1 MSTHFYSDDER
12 SGSIDL
18 RLWWNFLRHLK
29 PYRKWAFAMCGFGFA
44 LAIVESLIPPLTGW
58 MIDEAITNGATE
70 DLLMMGIAF
79 AVMMVFFAL
88 FVWIFILSA
97 GRLATGVAYDL
108 RKGCFERLQELPFS
122 FFDVR
127 PTGWL
132 VSRVT
137 SDCSKVSDR
146 MPWVLLDLFWGST
159 MLVGICT
166 AMMLIDTGLALW
178 TMAIVP
184 PLVIATWFFKR
195 KMLVS
200 SRHMRRT
207 NSAITASFS
216 ESIAGVRTTKSLNRE
231 ARNLEEFGTMA
242 GEMHAHSMRNA
253 LQAAVFLPIVAM
265 LGSMG
270 VGLALWQ
277 GGIRLEEGTGLS
289 IGMLI
294 AFMEYAI
301 LFSMPIQELAARLAD
316 LQSAQAAAERVQGLL
331 EEVPEIRDGEEVTI
345 RIEEQATRPR
355 PGRASDGGDPEVDT
369 LEYRGIGFH
378 YKPEE
383 PVLDDFNLRISKG
396 ETIALVGPTGGGK
409 STIANLAARFY
420 EPITGKLL
428 INGVDYRERSL
439 EWWQSQFGIVQQ
451 VPHLFSGSIRE
462 NIRYGRLAASDEEV
476 EDAARRAGAHD
487 FIERLD
493 GGYEHDVGEGGELLS
508 TGQRQLVSLARAL
521 LADPQVFIMDEAT
534 SSIDTET
541 ETLIQG
547 AIDEILG
554 GRISFVI
561 AHRLSTIR
569 HADRILFIAD
579 GRIVESGTHESLL
592 EAGGRYAELC
602 AGQFTAS
609 DS

>member
-29 PYRKWAFAMCGFGFA
+29 PYRRWAFAMCGFGFA

-195 KMLVS
+195 KMLAS
-200 SRHMRRT
+200 SRNMRRT

>member
-29 PYRKWAFAMCGFGFA
+29 PYRRWAFAMCGFGFA

-195 KMLVS
+195 KMLAS
-200 SRHMRRT
+200 SRNMRRT

-331 EEVPEIRDGEEVTI
+331 EEVPEIRDGEEVVI

>member
-1 MSTHFYSDDER
+1 MSDHFYTDDER
-12 SGSIDL
+12 SGSLDL
-18 RLWWNFLRHLK
+18 RLWMNFIRHLR
-29 PYRKWAFAMCGFGFA
+29 PYRGWAFAMCGFGFA

-58 MIDEAITNGATE
+58 MIDEAITNGATTK
-70 DLLMMGIAF
+70 LAWMGGAF
-79 AVMMVFFAL
+79 AVMMVAFAL
-88 FVWIFILSA
+88 FVWVFILSA

-108 RKGCFERLQELPFS
+108 RKGCFSRLQALPFS

-137 SDCSKVSDR
+137 SDCAKVSDR
-146 MPWVLLDLFWGST
+146 MPWVLLDIFWGST
-159 MLVGICT
+159 MLIGICT

-184 PLVIATWFFKR
+184 PLAIATWFFKR
-195 KMLVS
+195 RMLAS
-200 SRHMRRT
+200 SRNMRRT

-216 ESIAGVRTTKSLNRE
+216 ESIAGARTTKSLNRE
-231 ARNLEEFGTMA
+231 AHNLDEFGAMA
-242 GEMHAHSMRNA
+242 GEMHAHSLRNA

-265 LGSMG
+265 LGSVG
-270 VGLALWQ
+270 VGIALWQ
-277 GGIRLEEGTGLS
+277 GGLRLEEGTGLS

-331 EEVPEIRDGEEVTI
+331 EEEPSIRDSDEVRL
-345 RIEEQATRPR
+345 RIEEQALRPR
-355 PGRASDGGDPEVDT
+355 PGRALDGGDPSLER
-369 LEYRGIGFH
+369 LEYRGVSFH

-383 PVLDDFNLRISKG
+383 PVLADFDLRIERG
-396 ETIALVGPTGGGK
+396 ETLALVGPTGGGK
-409 STIANLAARFY
+409 STIANLVARFY
-420 EPITGKLL
+420 EPVAGEILL
-428 INGVDYRERSL
+428 NGVDYRERSL

-451 VPHLFSGSIRE
+451 TPHLFSGSIRE
-462 NIRYGRLAASDEEV
+462 NIRYGRLAATDEEV
-476 EDAARRAGAHD
+476 EEAARRAGAD
-487 FIERLD
+487 SFIARLD

-569 HADRILFIAD
+569 HADRILFIEK
-579 GRIVESGTHESLL
+579 GRIVESGTHDELMD
-592 EAGGRYAELC
+592 ARGRYAELYV
-602 AGQFTAS
+602 GQFTESGA
-609 DS
+609 

>member
-1 MSTHFYSDDER
+1 MSEHFYNDDER
-12 SGSIDL
+12 SGAIDV
-18 RLWWNFLRHLK
+18 RLWLNFLRHVR
-29 PYRKWAFAMCGFGFA
+29 PHRRWAFMMCGFGFGLA
-44 LAIVESLIPPLTGW
+44 LVETVIPLLTGW
-58 MIDEAITNGATE
+58 MIDVAITNGSTSR
-70 DLLMMGIAF
+70 LWWMGGAF
-79 AVMMVFFAL
+79 AVLMAIFAVC
-88 FVWIFILSA
+88 VWVFILSA

-108 RKGCFERLQELPFS
+108 RRGCFQRLQQLPFS

-137 SDCSKVSDR
+137 SDCAKVSDR

-166 AMMLIDTGLALW
+166 AMLMIDTTLALW
-178 TMAIVP
+178 TISIVP
-184 PLVIATWFFKR
+184 PLVIATWVFKR
-195 KMLVS
+195 KMLAS
-200 SRHMRRT
+200 SRDMRRT
-207 NSAITASFS
+207 NSAITAAFS

-231 ARNLEEFGTMA
+231 ARNLDEFGSMA
-242 GEMHAHSMRNA
+242 GAMHAHSMRNA

-265 LGSMG
+265 LGSIG
-270 VGLALWQ
+270 VGIALWQ
-277 GGIRLEEGTGLS
+277 GGMRIEEQTGLS
-289 IGMLI
+289 VGMLI

-316 LQSAQAAAERVQGLL
+316 LQSAQAAAERVQGLFD
-331 EEVPEIRDGEEVTI
+331 EVPAIRDNPEVRI
-345 RIEEQATRPR
+345 RIEEQATRGR
-355 PGRASDGGDPEVDT
+355 RDRASDGGDPIVDT
-369 LEYRGIGFH
+369 LEYRGIRFH

-383 PVLDDFNLRISKG
+383 PVLEDFSLRIERG

-420 EPITGKLL
+420 EPVEGEIL

-439 EWWQSQFGIVQQ
+439 DWWQSQFGIVQQ
-451 VPHLFSGSIRE
+451 TPHLFSGSIRE
-462 NIRYGRLAASDEEV
+462 NIRYGRLEADDEAV
-476 EDAARRAGAHD
+476 EAVARRAGAHE
-487 FIERLD
+487 FITNLD
-493 GGYEHDVGEGGELLS
+493 DGYDHDVGEGGELLS

-547 AIDEILG
+547 AIDRVLE

-569 HADRILFIAD
+569 HADRILFIEA
-579 GRIVESGTHESLL
+579 GRIIEQGTHEALL
-592 EAGGRYAELC
+592 EQGGRYAELY
-602 AGQFTAS
+602 AGQFAGG
-609 DS
+609 

>member
-29 PYRKWAFAMCGFGFA
+29 PYRRWAFAMCGFGFA

-58 MIDEAITNGATE
+58 MIDEAITNGPTE
-70 DLLMMGIAF
+70 DLLMMGVAF
-79 AVMMVFFAL
+79 AVMMLFFAL

-195 KMLVS
+195 KMLAS
-200 SRHMRRT
+200 SRNMRRT

>member
-1 MSTHFYSDDER
+1 MSEHFYADDER
-12 SGSIDL
+12 SGSLDL
-18 RLWWNFLRHLK
+18 RLWLNFLRHVR
-29 PYRKWAFAMCGFGFA
+29 PHRRWAILMCSFGFGLA
-44 LAIVESLIPPLTGW
+44 LVETLIPLLTGW
-58 MIDEAITNGATE
+58 MIDEAITRGSTPK
-70 DLLMMGIAF
+70 LWWMGGAF
-79 AVMMVFFAL
+79 AGLMLVFAVC
-88 FVWIFILSA
+88 VWIFILSA

-108 RKGCFERLQELPFS
+108 RRGCFQRLQQLPFG

-137 SDCSKVSDR
+137 SDCAKVSDR

-159 MLVGICT
+159 MLVGICG
-166 AMMLIDTGLALW
+166 AMMLIDVTLALW
-178 TMAIVP
+178 TISIVP
-184 PLVIATWFFKR
+184 PLVIATWVFKR
-195 KMLVS
+195 KMLAS
-200 SRHMRRT
+200 SRDMRRT

-231 ARNLEEFGTMA
+231 ERNLEEFETMA
-242 GEMHAHSMRNA
+242 GAMHAHSMRNA

-265 LGSMG
+265 LGSVG
-270 VGLALWQ
+270 VGIALWQ
-277 GGIRLEEGTGLS
+277 GGMRIEEQTGLT

-316 LQSAQAAAERVQGLL
+316 LQSAQAAAERVQGLYDEVPAIRDT
-331 EEVPEIRDGEEVTI
+331 EEVRI
-345 RIEEQATRPR
+345 RIEEQTRRPV
-355 PGRASDGGDPEVDT
+355 PGRAPDGGDAEVDA
-369 LEYRGIGFH
+369 LEYRGIRFH

-383 PVLDDFNLRISKG
+383 PVLEDFSLRIERG

-420 EPITGKLL
+420 EPVEGELL

-439 EWWQSQFGIVQQ
+439 DWWQSQFGIVQQ
-451 VPHLFSGSIRE
+451 TPHLFSGSIRE
-462 NIRYGRLAASDEEV
+462 NIRYGRLEADDEAV
-476 EDAARRAGAHD
+476 EAAARRAGAHG
-487 FIERLD
+487 FIMELD
-493 GGYEHDVGEGGELLS
+493 DGYDHDVGEGGELLS

-569 HADRILFIAD
+569 HADRILFIES
-579 GRIVESGTHESLL
+579 GRILESGTHEALM
-592 EAGGRYAELC
+592 AADGRYAELYV
-602 AGQFTAS
+602 GQFTES
-609 DS
+609 GV

>member
-1 MSTHFYSDDER
+1 
-12 SGSIDL
+12 
-18 RLWWNFLRHLK
+18 
-29 PYRKWAFAMCGFGFA
+29 
-44 LAIVESLIPPLTGW
+44 
-58 MIDEAITNGATE
+58 MIDEAIANGATKR
-70 DLLMMGIAF
+70 LCMMGGAF
-79 AVMMVFFAL
+79 AGLMVIFA
-88 FVWIFILSA
+88 FCVWIFILAA
-97 GRLATGVAYDL
+97 GRMATRVAYDL
-108 RKGCFERLQELPFS
+108 RRGCFQRLQQLPFS

-159 MLVGICT
+159 MLIAICT
-166 AMMLIDTGLALW
+166 AMMLINTTLALW
-178 TMAIVP
+178 TMSIVP
-184 PLVIATWFFKR
+184 PLAIATWFFKR
-195 KMLVS
+195 RMLAS
-200 SRHMRRT
+200 SRDMRRT

-216 ESIAGVRTTKSLNRE
+216 ESIAGTRTTKSLNRE
-231 ARNLEEFGTMA
+231 ERNLEEFGGLA
-242 GEMHAHSMRNA
+242 GSMHAHSMRNA

-265 LGSMG
+265 LGSVG
-270 VGLALWQ
+270 VGIALWQ
-277 GGIRLEEGTGLS
+277 GGVQVETGTGLS

-331 EEVPEIRDGEEVTI
+331 EEVPSIRDDREVAI
-345 RIEEQATRPR
+345 RVEEQARRPV
-355 PGRASDGGDPEVDT
+355 PGRAPDGGDQLVES
-369 LEYRGIGFH
+369 LEYRDIRFH
-378 YKPEE
+378 YKKEE
-383 PVLDDFNLRISKG
+383 PVLADFSLRIERG
-396 ETIALVGPTGGGK
+396 QTIALVGPTGGGK

-420 EPITGKLL
+420 EPVEGRIL

-451 VPHLFSGSIRE
+451 TPHLFSGSIRE
-462 NIRYGRLAASDEEV
+462 NIRYGRLEADDEAV
-476 EDAARRAGAHD
+476 EAAARRAGAHA
-487 FIERLD
+487 FITQLD
-493 GGYEHDVGEGGELLS
+493 HGYDHDVGEGGELIS

-554 GRISFVI
+554 GRMSFVI

-569 HADRILFIAD
+569 HADRILFIER
-579 GRIVESGTHESLL
+579 GRIIESGTHRELMA
-592 EAGGRYAELC
+592 AGGRYAELY
-602 AGQFTAS
+602 AGQFAAS
-609 DS
+609 DD

>member
-195 KMLVS
+195 KMLAS
-200 SRHMRRT
+200 SRNMRRT

-331 EEVPEIRDGEEVTI
+331 EEVPEIRDGEEVVI